1 MQETKME
8 YPIESN
14 EQSNVVTD
22 GDYSIETIPTD
33 NEIVEIDL
41 NYIAEALE
49 GIEDEE
55 EAAAIIKKTLPK
67 FSNAQV
73 RRYLK
78 LMSRHKPG
86 KEKEKAAKKA
96 TNRAKNK
103 SAKQARRQNR
113 K

>member
-1 MQETKME
+1 MQEEK
-8 YPIESN
+8 YAIES
-14 EQSNVVTD
+14 EEETIKTD
-22 GDYSIETIPTD
+22 GNYSLETIETD

-41 NYIAEALE
+41 NYITEALE
-49 GIEDEE
+49 CIEDEE

-67 FSNAQV
+67 FSNTQV

-86 KEKEKAAKKA
+86 KEKEKVVKKA

-103 SAKQARRQNR
+103 VAKQARRKNR

>member
-1 MQETKME
+1 MHEEQKPE
-8 YPIESN
+8 YN
-14 EQSNVVTD
+14 
-22 GDYSIETIPTD
+22 IETIETD
-33 NEIVEIDL
+33 HEIVEVDL
-41 NYIAEALE
+41 NNLAEQLE
-49 GIEDEE
+49 GLDD
-55 EAAAIIKKTLPK
+55 EAAEEIIKKSLPK

-73 RRYLK
+73 RRYMK

-103 SAKQARRQNR
+103 TAKQARRQNR